1 MLTQKDQK
9 TIRSRLDKIYK
20 IFLSK
25 KDIDFFEKE
34 IVQIIQLFNKKN
46 PKKKKSISEKT
57 TLVICYGDSV
67 YSEKKKSIR
76 IFQNFFQKKLKN
88 YFNIIHFLPFY
99 PSSSD
104 SGFAVKDH
112 YKVENKLGN
121 WSDIKNVSKSSDVM
135 ADMVINHSSAR
146 GLWFRNFLKK
156 KEPGKDY
163 FLTVD
168 TKFNTSKVVR
178 PRDHKLLKKIKIFK
192 RSDYLWRTFSPDQID
207 LNFRNPSVLIE
218 FIKIM
223 IHLINN
229 GVTIFRLDAIA
240 YLWKENGTKC
250 INLQQTHEI
259 IKLLR
264 NIIDLLNVQTT
275 IITETNLPEK
285 ENLSYFGKNDE
296 ANWIYNFSLPPLL
309 IHSFLFE
316 NSSYLNKWSKNL
328 PNTKNGN
335 CYLNFIASHDGI
347 GIRPTEGLLNE
358 KTLNSFLKRLKKNG
372 SKFSYRKVQNKVK
385 KVYEANI
392 TVFDALKKS
401 DFDQKGKFYLER
413 YVSAHAIM
421 IAFEGIPAIY
431 FNSMFGTSNDEA
443 KFIITG
449 NNRDVNRYRWNL
461 KNISNK
467 LRNQKTKQSLF
478 YNNICSLLDIRRK
491 QKAFHPNASRLNLNL
506 GQKIYGFKRI
516 SKDKKQTIL
525 CITNLSSKIQK
536 VKFYKK
542 NQKMKN
548 LLKSKNNIIY
558 KKFIILNPFE
568 TIWLSNIK

>member
-9 TIRSRLDKIYK
+9 TIRSKLDNIYK

-25 KDIDFFEKE
+25 RDIDYFENE
-34 IVQIIQLFNKKN
+34 IVQIIQQFNKKN
-46 PKKKKSISEKT
+46 LKKKKSISEKT

-67 YSEKKKSIR
+67 YSEKKKSIKV
-76 IFQNFFQKKLKN
+76 FQSFFQKKLKN
-88 YFNIIHFLPFY
+88 YFDTIHFLPFY

-121 WSDIKNVSKSSDVM
+121 WFDIKNVSKSSNVM

-146 GLWFRNFLKK
+146 GFWFKNFLKK
-156 KEPGKDY
+156 KEPGKDF

-168 TKFNTSKVVR
+168 SKFNTSKVVR
-178 PRDHKLLKKIKIFK
+178 PRDHKLLKKINIFK
-192 RSDYLWRTFSPDQID
+192 KSDYLWRTFSPDQID
-207 LNFRNPSVLIE
+207 LNFKNPYVLIE
-218 FIKIM
+218 FINIM

-240 YLWKENGTKC
+240 YLWKENRTKC
-250 INLQQTHEI
+250 INLKQTHEI

-309 IHSFLFE
+309 IHAFLFE
-316 NSSYLNKWSKNL
+316 NSSYLNKWSKKL
-328 PNTKNGN
+328 PNTKNEN

-347 GIRPTEGLLNE
+347 GIRPTEGLLDE
-358 KTLNSFLKRLKKNG
+358 KTLNNFLKRLKKNG
-372 SKFSYRKVQNKVK
+372 SKFSYRKVQNKAK

-401 DFDQKGKFYLER
+401 DYDPQGEFYLER

-421 IAFEGIPAIY
+421 ISFEGIPAIY

-449 NNRDVNRYRWNL
+449 NNRDVNRYKWNL
-461 KNISNK
+461 KNITNK
-467 LRNQKTKQSLF
+467 LKVNNTKQSIF
-478 YNNICSLLDIRRK
+478 YNELCNLLSIRRR
-491 QKAFHPNASRLNLNL
+491 QKAFHPNASRLNLDF
-506 GQKIYGFKRI
+506 GKKIYGFKRI
-516 SKDKKQTIL
+516 SNDKKQTII

-536 VKFYKK
+536 VLINRK

-548 LLKSKNNIIY
+548 LLNQEIHIEN
-558 KKFIILNPFE
+558 KKFLVLKPFE
-568 TIWLSNIK
+568 TIWLSNR

>member
-9 TIRSRLDKIYK
+9 SIRSKLDNIYK
-20 IFLSK
+20 ILLSK
-25 KDIDFFEKE
+25 KDIDYFENE
-34 IVQIIQLFNKKN
+34 IIQIIKYFNKKN
-46 PKKKKSISEKT
+46 SKKKKKISEKT

-67 YSEKKKSIR
+67 YSEKKKSIKV
-76 IFQNFFQKKLKN
+76 FQNFFQKKLKN
-88 YFNIIHFLPFY
+88 CFNTIHFLPFY

-112 YKVENKLGN
+112 YKVDKKLGN
-121 WSDIKNVSKSSDVM
+121 WLDIKNISSSNSVM

-146 GLWFRNFLKK
+146 GLWFKNFLKK

-168 TKFNTSKVVR
+168 SKFNTSNVVR

-192 RSDYLWRTFSPDQID
+192 KSDYLWRTFSPDQID
-207 LNFRNPSVLIE
+207 LNFKNPSVLIQ

-223 IHLINN
+223 LHLINN

-250 INLQQTHEI
+250 INLKQTHEI

-264 NIIDLLNVQTT
+264 NVINLLNIQTK

-285 ENLSYFGKNDE
+285 ENLSYLGKNDE

-309 IHSFLFE
+309 IHAFLFE

-328 PNTKNGN
+328 PKTKNGN

-347 GIRPTEGLLNE
+347 GIRPTEGLLNK
-358 KTLNSFLKRLKKNG
+358 KTLNNFLKRLRKNG
-372 SKFSYRKVQNKVK
+372 SKFSYRKINNKIK

-401 DFDQKGKFYLER
+401 DYDQKGIFYLER
-413 YVSAHAIM
+413 YISAHAIM
-421 IAFEGIPAIY
+421 ISFEGIPAIY

-443 KFIITG
+443 KYIITG
-449 NNRDVNRYRWNL
+449 NNRDLNRYKWNYE
-461 KNISNK
+461 NISKKLDNK
-467 LRNQKTKQSLF
+467 NSKQSIF
-478 YNNICSLLDIRRK
+478 YKKISNLLRVRRK
-491 QKAFHPNASRLNLNL
+491 QKAFHPNASRHNLNL
-506 GQKIYGFKRI
+506 GSNFFSFKRMSI
-516 SKDKKQTIL
+516 DKDQTII

-536 VKFYKK
+536 TPLNKIYHDWNNLIGPKIETK
-542 NQKMKN
+542 NK
-548 LLKSKNNIIY
+548 LL
-558 KKFIILNPFE
+558 ILKPFE
-568 TIWLSNIK
+568 TIWLSNR

>member
-9 TIRSRLDKIYK
+9 TIRSKLDNIYK
-20 IFLSK
+20 ILLSK
-25 KDIDFFEKE
+25 KDIDYFENE
-34 IVQIIQLFNKKN
+34 IVQIIRYFNKKN
-46 PKKKKSISEKT
+46 QKKKKKISEKT

-67 YSEKKKSIR
+67 YSRKKKSIKV
-76 IFQNFFQKKLKN
+76 FQNFFQKKLKN
-88 YFNIIHFLPFY
+88 CFNTIHFLPFY

-112 YKVENKLGN
+112 YQVDKKLGN
-121 WSDIKNVSKSSDVM
+121 WLDIKNISNSNSVM

-146 GLWFRNFLKK
+146 GLWFKNFLKK

-168 TKFNTSKVVR
+168 SKFNTSNVVR

-192 RSDYLWRTFSPDQID
+192 KSDYLWRTFSPDQID
-207 LNFRNPSVLIE
+207 LNFKNPSVLIQ

-223 IHLINN
+223 LHLINN

-250 INLQQTHEI
+250 INLKQTHEI

-264 NIIDLLNVQTT
+264 NVIDLLNIQTK

-285 ENLSYFGKNDE
+285 ENLSYLGKNDE

-309 IHSFLFE
+309 IHAFLFE

-328 PNTKNGN
+328 PKTKNGN

-347 GIRPTEGLLNE
+347 GIRPTEGLLNK
-358 KTLNSFLKRLKKNG
+358 KTLNNFLKRLRKNG
-372 SKFSYRKVQNKVK
+372 SKFSYRKIHNKIK

-401 DFDQKGKFYLER
+401 DYDQKGIFYLER
-413 YVSAHAIM
+413 YISAHAIM
-421 IAFEGIPAIY
+421 ISFEGIPAIY

-443 KFIITG
+443 KYIITG
-449 NNRDVNRYRWNL
+449 NNRDLNRYKWNF
-461 KNISNK
+461 KNISKK
-467 LRNQKTKQSLF
+467 LNDKRSKQSIF
-478 YNNICSLLDIRRK
+478 YQYICNLLNIRRA
-491 QKAFHPNASRLNLNL
+491 QKAFHPNASRLNINL
-506 GQKIYGFKRI
+506 GSNIFCFKRTSI
-516 SKDKKQTIL
+516 DKKQTIL
-525 CITNLSSKIQK
+525 CITNLTSKTQTLK
-536 VKFYKK
+536 LKK
-542 NQKMKN
+542 MYNKWKN
-548 LLKSKNNIIY
+548 LIKPLIKNEKNLFMLK
-558 KKFIILNPFE
+558 PFE
-568 TIWLSNIK
+568 TIWLSNK

>member
-1 MLTQKDQK
+1 MLTQKDRK
-9 TIRSRLDKIYK
+9 NIRSKLVNIYK
-20 IFLSK
+20 LIFSK
-25 KDIDFFEKE
+25 KEINYFESE
-34 IVQIIQLFNKKN
+34 IIQLINNFNKKN

-67 YSEKKKSIR
+67 YSEKKKLIR
-76 IFQNFFQKKLKN
+76 VFQSFFQKKLKN
-88 YFNIIHFLPFY
+88 YFNTIHFLPFY

-112 YKVENKLGN
+112 YKVDNKLGN
-121 WSDIKNVSKSSDVM
+121 WLDIKNISKSSNIM

-146 GLWFRNFLKK
+146 GLWFKNFLKK
-156 KEPGKDY
+156 KDPGKDY

-168 TKFNTSKVVR
+168 NKFNTSKVIR
-178 PRDHKLLKKIKIFK
+178 PRDHSLLKKIKIFNQ
-192 RSDYLWRTFSPDQID
+192 SYYLWRTFSPDQID
-207 LNFRNPSVLIE
+207 LNFKNPSVLIQ

-240 YLWKENGTKC
+240 YLWKESGTKC
-250 INLQQTHEI
+250 INLKQTHEI

-264 NIIDLLNVQTT
+264 NISNLLNIQTT
-275 IITETNLPEK
+275 IITETNLPEN

-309 IHSFLFE
+309 IHAFLFE

-328 PNTKNGN
+328 PNTKNEN

-347 GIRPTEGLLNE
+347 GIRPTEGLLNK
-358 KTLNSFLKRLKKNG
+358 KTLNNFLARLKKNG

-401 DFDQKGKFYLER
+401 DYDIKGKFYLER
-413 YVSAHAIM
+413 YISCHAIM
-421 IAFEGIPAIY
+421 ISFEGIPAIY
-431 FNSMFGTSNDEA
+431 FNSIFGTSNDEA
-443 KFIITG
+443 KYIITG
-449 NNRDVNRYRWNL
+449 NNRDVNRYRWNFKNITNKL
-461 KNISNK
+461 KNKKS
-467 LRNQKTKQSLF
+467 KQYIF
-478 YNNICSLLDIRRK
+478 YQNICNLLNIRRK
-491 QKAFHPNASRLNLNL
+491 QKAFHPNALRINLNF
-506 GQKIYGFKRI
+506 GQKIYAFKRVSI
-516 SKDKKQTIL
+516 DKKQTII

-536 VKFYKK
+536 TKIDKK
-542 NQKMKN
+542 CLEMKN
-548 LLKSKNNIIY
+548 LISSKIIIENKQFLILK
-558 KKFIILNPFE
+558 PFE
-568 TIWLSNIK
+568 TIWLTNTQ

>member
-9 TIRSRLDKIYK
+9 TIRSKLDNIYK

-25 KDIDFFEKE
+25 KDTDYFENE
-34 IVQIIQLFNKKN
+34 IIQIIKNFNKKN
-46 PKKKKSISEKT
+46 FKKKKSISEKT
-57 TLVICYGDSV
+57 SLVICYGDSV
-67 YSEKKKSIR
+67 YSEKKKSIKV
-76 IFQNFFQKKLKN
+76 FQSFFQKKLKN
-88 YFNIIHFLPFY
+88 YFNTIHFLPFY

-121 WSDIKNVSKSSDVM
+121 WLDIKNISKKTDVM
-135 ADMVINHSSAR
+135 ADVVINHSSAR
-146 GLWFRNFLKK
+146 GLWFKNFLKK

-163 FLTVD
+163 FLTVNSR
-168 TKFNTSKVVR
+168 FNTSKVVR

-192 RSDYLWRTFSPDQID
+192 KSDYLWRTFSPDQID
-207 LNFRNPSVLIE
+207 LNFKNPHVLIQ

-250 INLQQTHEI
+250 INLNQTHEI

-264 NIIDLLNVQTT
+264 IVINVLNIRTT
-275 IITETNLPEK
+275 IITETNLPEI
-285 ENLSYFGKNDE
+285 ENISYFGKNDE

-309 IHSFLFE
+309 IHAFLFE

-328 PNTKNGN
+328 PNTKKGN
-335 CYLNFIASHDGI
+335 SYLNFIASHDGI
-347 GIRPTEGLLNE
+347 GIRPTEGLFNKKILN
-358 KTLNSFLKRLKKNG
+358 NFLKRLKKNG
-372 SKFSYRKVQNKVK
+372 SKFSYRKVQNKTK

-401 DFDQKGKFYLER
+401 DYDTKGQFYLER

-421 IAFEGIPAIY
+421 ISFEGIPGIY
-431 FNSMFGTSNDEA
+431 FNSIFGTSNDEA

-461 KNISNK
+461 KNITNK
-467 LRNQKTKQSLF
+467 LKNKRTKQSIF
-478 YNNICSLLDIRRK
+478 YQNICNLLNIRRK
-491 QKAFHPNASRLNLNL
+491 QKAFHPNALRINLNY
-506 GQKIYGFKRI
+506 GQKIYAFKRV
-516 SKDKKQTIL
+516 SLDKKQTIT

-536 VKFYKK
+536 IKINKK

-548 LLKSKNNIIY
+548 LINLTIHIED
-558 KKFIILNPFE
+558 KKFLVLKPFE
-568 TIWLSNIK
+568 TIWLSNK

>member
-1 MLTQKDQK
+1 MLTQKDRKNIRSKLVNIYK
-9 TIRSRLDKIYK
+9 TI
-20 IFLSK
+20 FSK
-25 KDIDFFEKE
+25 KDINYFENE
-34 IVQIIQLFNKKN
+34 IIQLINNFNKKN

-57 TLVICYGDSV
+57 SLVICYGDSV

-76 IFQNFFQKKLKN
+76 VFQSFFQKKLKN
-88 YFNIIHFLPFY
+88 YFNTIHFLPFY

-112 YKVENKLGN
+112 YKVDNKLGN
-121 WSDIKNVSKSSDVM
+121 WLDIKSISKSTNVM

-146 GLWFRNFLKK
+146 GLWFKNFLKK

-168 TKFNTSKVVR
+168 NKFDTSKVIR
-178 PRDHKLLKKIKIFK
+178 PRDHTLLKKIKIFNQ
-192 RSDYLWRTFSPDQID
+192 SDYLWRTFSPDQID
-207 LNFRNPSVLIE
+207 LNFRNPSVLIQ

-250 INLQQTHEI
+250 INLKQTHEI

-264 NIIDLLNVQTT
+264 NIINLLNIQTT
-275 IITETNLPEK
+275 IITETNLPEN

-309 IHSFLFE
+309 IHAFLFE

-328 PNTKNGN
+328 PNTKNDN

-347 GIRPTEGLLNE
+347 GIRPTEGLLNK
-358 KTLNSFLKRLKKNG
+358 KTLNNFLNRLKKNG
-372 SKFSYRKVQNKVK
+372 SKFSYRKVQNKAK

-401 DFDQKGKFYLER
+401 DYDIKGKFYLER
-413 YVSAHAIM
+413 YISCHAIM
-421 IAFEGIPAIY
+421 ISFEGIPAIY
-431 FNSMFGTSNDEA
+431 FNSIFGTSNDEA
-443 KFIITG
+443 KYIITG
-449 NNRDVNRYRWNL
+449 NNRDVNRYRWNFKNITNRL
-461 KNISNK
+461 KNNK
-467 LRNQKTKQSLF
+467 SKQNIF
-478 YNNICSLLDIRRK
+478 YQNICNLLNIRRK
-491 QKAFHPNASRLNLNL
+491 QKAFHPNALRINLNF
-506 GQKIYGFKRI
+506 GKKVYAFKRVSI
-516 SKDKKQTIL
+516 DKKQTIL

-536 VKFYKK
+536 TEISQKYL
-542 NQKMKN
+542 KMKN
-548 LLKSKNNIIY
+548 LINSKIQIEDR
-558 KKFIILNPFE
+558 KFLVLRPFE
-568 TIWLSNIK
+568 TIWLSNK